1 MKTNNG
7 LIVERAVEPQSLSI
21 DNTVIDCLDAYPV
34 TVVVRHLPQDNV
46 SENEAVTT
54 GGPESGLYRSNMFAD
69 DAEDAIP
76 QNRQQAGQNET
87 IRAKYVVGCD
97 GARSWTRKQIGYELE
112 GENSSAYWGVMDARV
127 LTDFPVR

>member
-1 MKTNNG
+1 MKNSNG

-34 TVVVRHLPQDNV
+34 TAVVQHLPQDNV
-46 SENEAVTT
+46 SEDEAATT
-54 GGPESGLYRSNMFAD
+54 SDPESGLYRNNLFAD

-76 QNRQQAGQNET
+76 QNRQRAGQSET
-87 IRAKYVVGCD
+87 IRAKYVVGCE

-112 GENSSAYWGVMDARV
+112 GENSSAYWGVR
-127 LTDFPVR
+127 T